1 MFREKSI
8 YNRNIRPQR
17 AAQTFEKWRFDMAEF
32 KVPEQKNLVFIG
44 EAGSGKTE
52 TAVNLAL
59 RMVREGGRR
68 VHFFDMDQ
76 TKPLFRARDC
86 EAQLEREGVVFH
98 FQAQYLDAPTV
109 ASGVI
114 ETLRDESSAV
124 LMDIGGGAHG
134 SHMIGQF
141 SHLLN
146 SENTRVL
153 YIVNPFRPWS
163 GRREDIDVTM
173 RRVLGAARLDSF
185 SLVANPNFGPD
196 TRPEDIL
203 EGLRRFSGL
212 FPGEEPIFVCALEG
226 LCSELAGQVREPLLP
241 IRLNTVPE
249 WLAGS
254 GT

>member
-1 MFREKSI
+1 MFRKKCI
-8 YNRNIRPQR
+8 YNINIRPQR
-17 AAQTFEKWRFDMAEF
+17 AAQTFEKWRFNMAEF

-59 RMVREGGRR
+59 RMAREGGRR

-114 ETLRDESSAV
+114 ETLMDESSAV
-124 LMDIGGGAHG
+124 LMDIGGGSHG

-146 SENTRVL
+146 RENTLVL

-173 RRVLGAARLDSF
+173 RRVLGAARLASF
-185 SLVANPNFGPD
+185 SLVANPNLGPD
-196 TRPEDIL
+196 TRSEDIL
-203 EGLRRFSGL
+203 EGLRRFRGL
-212 FPGEEPIFVCALEG
+212 FPGEEALFVCALEG

>member
-1 MFREKSI
+1 MSADYIGKAK
-8 YNRNIRPQR
+8 NI
-17 AAQTFEKWRFDMAEF
+17 
-32 KVPEQKNLVFIG
+32 VFIG

-52 TAVNLAL
+52 SAVNLAL
-59 RMVREGGRR
+59 HLAAQGERK

-86 EAQLEREGVVFH
+86 EPELVKQGVTFH

-114 ETLRDESSAV
+114 ETLRDGDSTV
-124 LMDIGGGAHG
+124 LLDVGGGSHG

-141 SHLLN
+141 SQLLRGG
-146 SENTRVL
+146 EALVL
-153 YIVNPFRPWS
+153 YIVNPYRPWS
-163 GRREDIDVTM
+163 GSREDIDVTM
-173 RRVLGAARLDSF
+173 RRVLGAARLGEY
-185 SLVANPNFGPD
+185 SLVANPNLGPGTTAAD
-196 TRPEDIL
+196 VM
-203 EGLRRFSGL
+203 EGLRRFGEL
-212 FPGEEPIFVCALEG
+212 FPDEQPRFVCALEE

-254 GT
+254 GMSGV

>member
-1 MFREKSI
+1 
-8 YNRNIRPQR
+8 
-17 AAQTFEKWRFDMAEF
+17 MAEF

-52 TAVNLAL
+52 TSVNLAL
-59 RMVREGGRR
+59 RMAREGERR

-98 FQAQYLDAPTV
+98 FQSQYLDAPTV

-124 LMDIGGGAHG
+124 LMDIGGGSHG

-146 SENTRVL
+146 SANTRVL

-163 GRREDIDVTM
+163 GRREDIDATM
-173 RRVLGAARLDSF
+173 RRVLGAARLSSF
-185 SLVANPNFGPD
+185 SLVANPNLGPD
-196 TRPEDIL
+196 TRPEDVK
-203 EGLRRFSGL
+203 GL
-212 FPGEEPIFVCALEG
+212 FPGEEALFVCALEG